1 MFYESSVIIRAK
13 LSRASQVRD
22 ATYLGRRAEGEEGG
36 GGGGDRSRV
45 STGAER
51 EQIAFQPCCSLPI
64 HNADR
69 KPVDNGGPVEES
81 SALVAIKLLF
91 GHPLCLLFPP
101 PRSPPPVAAV
111 PRSTYPG
118 HLNYQTGR
126 SHRAI
131 QSRVRE
137 KQREGEREPLL
148 LLSSSSSSYSHFVS
162 PLATPPLRPPYP
174 TRIISHLS
182 NMQAQAPASF
192 ATALDSYRELSAK
205 RRSLPPSRFCHA

>member
-1 MFYESSVIIRAK
+1 MRHIW
-13 LSRASQVRD
+13 D
-22 ATYLGRRAEGEEGG
+22 DGRRGRRG

-101 PRSPPPVAAV
+101 PRSPPPQSPLYLALRIPVILTTRQDV
-111 PRSTYPG
+111 
-118 HLNYQTGR
+118 HTGR
-126 SHRAI
+126 YN
-131 QSRVRE
+131 RE
-137 KQREGEREPLL
+137 CGRNRERERESLFFSFPLPL
-148 LLSSSSSSYSHFVS
+148 HPIATSFLLS
-162 PLATPPLRPPYP
+162 LLRPSGPLIP
-174 TRIISHLS
+174 R
-182 NMQAQAPASF
+182 A
-192 ATALDSYRELSAK
+192 
-205 RRSLPPSRFCHA
+205 